1 MRTKKTN
8 LKKGYVTR
16 TVPFTKV
23 NYLAVNLETREVIE
37 TVVSLI
43 GEYTADE
50 SILALREL
58 GYNPVVVNSIEV
70 IETKYKISYDLL
82 VEYGDEVK

>member
-8 LKKGYVTR
+8 LKKGYITR

-37 TVVSLI
+37 NTLSLI
-43 GEYTADE
+43 GGYTADE

-58 GYNPVVVNSIEV
+58 GYNPVVINSIEV
-70 IETKYKISYDLL
+70 METKYKISYDQM
-82 VEYGDEVK
+82 VEHGEEIK